1 MGPFVWN
8 SNQNTPQPPP
18 YSLYIKGG
26 VATPNVDM
34 MGFDLRK
41 WTKEL
46 LDYLH
51 VYTWDEYCQGAFNPC
66 AWITIPPCGSTD
78 PLHIYNYGSG
88 GVTISTS
95 GCTWTFDED
104 CNLTLPGSLYFP
116 DGSYLSSAT
125 DLGTINISDGST
137 LLTGVKTIYFSGAT
151 VSGTAPNGDVSINL
165 PSLPSLIPVVSGG
178 TGLSTY
184 NLGDTLYGNSSHTLS
199 ILPGNTVN
207 IPYFLMQTGTGSASA
222 APAWFNLFNTV
233 NNWVAQ
239 KISSEGY
246 DLPTS
251 LSAGVPAVYL
261 GYGGQGGMNGDSGT
275 IIVYDRTNVT
285 GGYANIVTRES
296 LLKAFSSGWLAD
308 TTISTASP
316 GGGGASQEIQY
327 ANCAGLMFSNTGGLN
342 LYYKSPFITVAIK
355 ELGYGTYLGYNAT
368 VPAFQMRARRA
379 FTGAQHKANIEVV
392 VPETLAIT
400 GSTVATRYDLFSM
413 DTKPFIQ
420 HYLSTMFTLNAA
432 ELGIAPTANVH
443 IGASNGTVGSAPLKF
458 SASNATLDTS
468 GTSSTITS
476 ILLST
481 PEQGAMEVNSNA
493 ELLYS
498 TNTTADSRGFVEVA
512 RYTAVLTT
520 YQITSDDYT
529 VDCTGGGTF
538 NVTLPTAVGIQGR
551 IYKIKNSGAGTI
563 TVATT
568 SSQTI
573 DGVTTKTLSTQY
585 QVITVQSTGSNWIV
599 V

>member
-8 SNQNTPQPPP
+8 SNQNTPQLPP

-26 VATPNVDM
+26 VATPNLDM

-51 VYTWDEYCQGAFNPC
+51 VYTWDEYCQGAFDPC
-66 AWITIPPCGSTD
+66 AWVTIPTCGSTD

-165 PSLPSLIPVVSGG
+165 PSLPSLLPTISGG
-178 TGLSTY
+178 TGISSYT
-184 NLGDTLYGNSSHTLS
+184 LGDTLYGNNSNSLS
-199 ILPGNTVN
+199 KLTGNTTA
-207 IPYFLMQTGTGSASA
+207 IQKFLTQTGTGSVSA
-222 APAWFNLFNTV
+222 APVWFDLFNTTNTWVTQYFTAPSQPFNYAPSTFVGYDNNVGV
-233 NNWVAQ
+233 NQNKGLIKIYGISNSGGSNYNVDT
-239 KISSEGY
+239 KVLYELGPEEYISSTTIGGAIG
-246 DLPTS
+246 
-251 LSAGVPAVYL
+251 SA
-261 GYGGQGGMNGDSGT
+261 
-275 IIVYDRTNVT
+275 VT
-285 GGYANIVTRES
+285 FSNFGGYAVAWS
-296 LLKAFSSGWLAD
+296 
-308 TTISTASP
+308 
-316 GGGGASQEIQY
+316 
-327 ANCAGLMFSNTGGLN
+327 GGLN
-342 LYYKSPFITVAIK
+342 SGYKLPLFTFANR
-355 ELGYGTYLGYNAT
+355 ELGGTGYTAT
-368 VPAFQMRARRA
+368 VPLYQLRASRIS
-379 FTGAQHKANIEVV
+379 AQHTGGIEVV
-392 VPETLAIT
+392 VPNNSFVT
-400 GSTVATRYDLFSM
+400 GSTVAERYYIFEFSVNYPYKQYSIKQSFAQSDATSDM
-413 DTKPFIQ
+413 VV
-420 HYLSTMFTLNAA
+420 
-432 ELGIAPTANVH
+432 PTALVH
-443 IGASNGTVGSAPLKF
+443 LGPGTISASTAPLKF
-458 SASNATLDTS
+458 A
-468 GTSSTITS
+468 TSSSGGTAAA
-476 ILLST
+476 LLNT
-481 PEQGAMEVNSNA
+481 PEQGAMEVNANA

-529 VDCTGGGTF
+529 IDCTGGGTF

-551 IYKIKNSGAGTI
+551 IYKIKNSGVGTI

-585 QVITVQSTGSNWIV
+585 QVITVQSTGANWIV
-599 V
+599 I